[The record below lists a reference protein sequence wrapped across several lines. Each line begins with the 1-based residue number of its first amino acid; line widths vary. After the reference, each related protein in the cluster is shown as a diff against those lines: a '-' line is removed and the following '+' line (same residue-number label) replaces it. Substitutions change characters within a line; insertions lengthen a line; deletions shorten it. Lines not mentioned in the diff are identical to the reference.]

1 MIVFVQIY
9 NDRPELEEPLAY
21 HRREWEGDHPVA
33 DADET
38 GPIRDLDDLAAALD
52 GAQISEHSDYTID
65 MLPTFGGEPLSDPNV
80 VSWDD
85 GRVLVHDGAGRFTIH
100 LRE

>member
-9 NDRPELEEPLAY
+9 HDRTEPEEPLVY
-21 HRREWEGDHPVA
+21 HRCEWEGDHPVGGT
-33 DADET
+33 DEI

-80 VSWDD
+80 VSWDE

-100 LRE
+100 SRE